1 MVEPG
6 AIAADVL
13 RRRKCR
19 SEKAEWQDV
28 SPPFPVVHDPRAGTV
43 RACTRRRLSARSR
56 YAVEK
61 RSLLEHRLGWT
72 SLSGQYAR
80 SRGSKRRLPVG
91 MGERIFC
98 QRIYPS
104 QWRSP
109 TDNAFRRAL
118 RSVVKP
124 CWTETFSCEVS
135 GRQQT
140 NSSGIHREKK

>member
-6 AIAADVL
+6 ATAADVL
-13 RRRKCR
+13 RRRQCR

-28 SPPFPVVHDPRAGTV
+28 PPPCTGIHDLWAGTV
-43 RACTRRRLSARSR
+43 RACTRRRLPASSR
-56 YAVEK
+56 YIPEK
-61 RSLLEHRLGWT
+61 RSVLEHRLGRP

-109 TDNAFRRAL
+109 TDNAFRRVL

-140 NSSGIHREKK
+140 NTSGIRREKR